1 MLRKLILSLA
11 IISLL
16 ITGTSFARRL
26 QSTKEPAPIIVGK
39 PRWQGDYREPIAV
52 VIKKESPVEKK
63 VKIVK
68 SETKDN
74 KPSVFNKFF
83 KSIEKQLK
91 NEPKE
96 IKNKRKSSTSKDRVA
111 FSASKTKKNSSRKPK
126 WDNKNIKTKEN
137 VKTFKPVTKNT
148 TVKIVKHIEDKTNKT
163 KIKSPKYQ
171 NFKAGI
177 AKQDSRK
184 PQWDENGVKIEEVGK
199 AIKASASV
207 VAAAIVVEGE
217 NNTIHKKKIKED
229 IAKPQNKNF
238 KAGLENQDSRK
249 PQWDENG
256 VKIEEVGKAIKA
268 SASVVAAAIVVEGEN
283 NTIHKKKIKEDIAKP
298 QNKNFKAGLENQDS
312 RKPQWD
318 ENGVKISDI
327 GATLINSNNTQVH
340 TRKMTQKKTSMV
352 FYPAPKQ
359 IIVEQNIA
367 PKEIA
372 KAIIKPTVKPKAKVV
387 VIKKPIKAY
396 IPIAQPFSSII
407 YKIDESWGNTGHGMA
422 MRQQTLLSL
431 DHKGNWSIQT
441 TKTNLANKTA
451 TVFNDTTTLSYSD
464 LQKIQNLFKKS
475 KFEHQKDIN
484 SAAGNYVK
492 SIATL
497 TITTAHNTH
506 TVKWYGHAVVST
518 DEVSPNIYILPEI
531 KALFY
536 ILDKTIPRN

>member
-177 AKQDSRK
+177 AK
-184 PQWDENGVKIEEVGK
+184 
-199 AIKASASV
+199 
-207 VAAAIVVEGE
+207 
-217 NNTIHKKKIKED
+217 
-229 IAKPQNKNF
+229 
-238 KAGLENQDSRK
+238 
-249 PQWDENG
+249 
-256 VKIEEVGKAIKA
+256 
-268 SASVVAAAIVVEGEN
+268 
-283 NTIHKKKIKEDIAKP
+283 
-298 QNKNFKAGLENQDS
+298 QDS